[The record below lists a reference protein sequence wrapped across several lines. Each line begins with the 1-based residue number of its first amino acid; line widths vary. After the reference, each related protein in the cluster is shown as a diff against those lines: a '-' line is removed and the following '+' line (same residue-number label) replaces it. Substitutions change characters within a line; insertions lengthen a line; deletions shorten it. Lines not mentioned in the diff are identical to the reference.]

1 MSTSSGTRA
10 SSAATKPLKQTPAQA
25 LRERAAR
32 ATQDLRDALRL
43 PTDLNDATMLG
54 TALAEAAARE
64 IRHNA
69 AFGQDVR
76 RVYDELAQARKPAG
90 GAGTRRK
97 VPSEPLVA
105 LRHTGAHIDPLAPP
119 NPKTLIYVYGE
130 DKLARALQDFGMDLL
145 KEAADNIQ
153 REHPGTKP
161 ASRTRKGAL
170 IDYIV
175 EYSTNGHQ

>member
-1 MSTSSGTRA
+1 VSTSSGTRM
-10 SSAATKPLKQTPAQA
+10 SSAATKPLKQTPAQV
-25 LRERAAR
+25 LRERAAK

-43 PTDLNDATMLG
+43 PSDLSDATILG
-54 TALAEAAARE
+54 TALAEAAAQE
-64 IRHNA
+64 IRRNA
-69 AFGQDVR
+69 AFGQEVR
-76 RVYDELAQARKPAG
+76 RLYNDISQSRKPAG
-90 GAGTRRK
+90 GAGARPK

-130 DKLARALQDFGMDLL
+130 DKLPRALQDFGMDLL

-161 ASRTRKGAL
+161 ASRTRKSAL
-170 IDYIV
+170 IEYIV
-175 EYSTNGHQ
+175 QYSTNGR

>member
-1 MSTSSGTRA
+1 VSTSSGTRMA
-10 SSAATKPLKQTPAQA
+10 SAATRVPRQTPAQI

-43 PTDLNDATMLG
+43 PTDLNDATILG
-54 TALAEAAARE
+54 TALAEAATQE
-64 IRHNA
+64 IRRNA
-69 AFGQDVR
+69 AFGQEVR
-76 RVYDELAQARKPAG
+76 RLYNDISQSRKPAG
-90 GAGTRRK
+90 GTGTRPK

-161 ASRTRKGAL
+161 ASRTRKSAL
-170 IDYIV
+170 VDYIV
-175 EYSTNGHQ
+175 EYSTNGR

>member
-1 MSTSSGTRA
+1 VSTSSGTRT
-10 SSAATKPLKQTPAQA
+10 SSAATKPLKQTPAQI

-32 ATQDLRDALRL
+32 ATQDLRDALHL
-43 PTDLNDATMLG
+43 PTDLSDANILG
-54 TALAEAAARE
+54 AALAEAATRE
-64 IRHNA
+64 IRRNA
-69 AFGQDVR
+69 AFGNEVR
-76 RVYDELAQARKPAG
+76 RLYDEISQARKPVG

-105 LRHTGAHIDPLAPP
+105 LRHTGAHIDPFAPP
-119 NPKTLIYVYGE
+119 DPKTLMYVYGE
-130 DKLARALQDFGMDLL
+130 DKLGRALENYTMDLL

-161 ASRTRKGAL
+161 ASKTKKSAL

-175 EYSTNGHQ
+175 EYSTNGR